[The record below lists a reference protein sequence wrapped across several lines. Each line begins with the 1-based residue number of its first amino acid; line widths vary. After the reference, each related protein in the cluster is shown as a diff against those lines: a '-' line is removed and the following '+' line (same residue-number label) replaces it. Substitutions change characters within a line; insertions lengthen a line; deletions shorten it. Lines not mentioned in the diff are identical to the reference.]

1 MSKSVKELDRNDV
14 TTDYMDN
21 VLQLMDR
28 FSNSDMTQLKV
39 EVEGFKVSLQREVK
53 EIIQTISSV
62 QPSVTEV
69 VPVTQTQIVSVNNEG
84 VEVSSTNNLKEVKA
98 PLVGTFYSSNEP
110 GGKPFVSVGDT
121 VKKGQV
127 LCIVEAMKVMNEIE
141 SPYDGVV
148 KDIMVENEEAIG
160 FNQVLMRIE

>member
-1 MSKSVKELDRNDV
+1 M
-14 TTDYMDN
+14 
-21 VLQLMDR
+21 
-28 FSNSDMTQLKV
+28 
-39 EVEGFKVSLQREVK
+39 
-53 EIIQTISSV
+53 
-62 QPSVTEV
+62 
-69 VPVTQTQIVSVNNEG
+69 
-84 VEVSSTNNLKEVKA
+84 KA

>member
-1 MSKSVKELDRNDV
+1 M
-14 TTDYMDN
+14 
-21 VLQLMDR
+21 
-28 FSNSDMTQLKV
+28 
-39 EVEGFKVSLQREVK
+39 
-53 EIIQTISSV
+53 
-62 QPSVTEV
+62 TEV